1 MATLYQL
8 KITLRG
14 SKPPIWRRVQVPGK
28 FTLAQLHEV
37 IQAAMGWYNAH
48 LYQFEIGS
56 EFYSNPAFQLE
67 DSRSD
72 RTLALTRLIPGEKFK
87 FHYAYD
93 MGDYWEH
100 AILVEKV
107 LSADPKTQY
116 PLCLKGKRACPPED
130 CGGIWGYG
138 SFLETI
144 TDPNHPDHEDMLEWV
159 GGSFDPEAFD
169 LAAVNDRLQSMR
181 YPPDD

>member
-37 IQAAMGWYNAH
+37 IQAAMGWYSSH

-56 EFYSNPAFQLE
+56 EFYSNPAFEFE

-93 MGDYWEH
+93 MGDDWGH
-100 AILVEKV
+100 TILVEKV

-144 TDPNHPDHEDMLEWV
+144 ADPNHPDHEDMLEWV

-181 YPPDD
+181 